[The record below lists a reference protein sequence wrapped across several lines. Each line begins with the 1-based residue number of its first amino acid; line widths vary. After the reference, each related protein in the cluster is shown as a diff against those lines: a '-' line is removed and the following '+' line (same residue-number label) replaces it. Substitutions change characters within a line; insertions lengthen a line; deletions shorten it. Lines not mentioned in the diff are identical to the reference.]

1 MRDIIEPGH
10 HRFGVSGRVDDD
22 IEEVSSGEFGQDF
35 ADIRSRCDGVMDAKP
50 FAAEVETVLAEV
62 ERAYRTAL
70 QACEQHASN
79 PDRARSDDQNTVGG
93 QRIGASHCVGADRQE
108 FHHRRLIERDAIGPR
123 DIGFRDADVVGH
135 PSVDVHAQ
143 DADALAAIRL
153 AAPARYT
160 DATGQIGNDVNLLAD
175 RNGAS
180 RAPVRHFT
188 GQFVADDARI
198 FQERMRTL
206 ENMKIGPA
214 DAGAADSNHNLALSG
229 LGSRPF
235 LYRDGARPIADQRL
249 HFISPIAGR
258 LWIRGT
264 RLSIATD
271 WAG

>member
-22 IEEVSSGEFGQDF
+22 IEEVTSGELGQDF
-35 ADIRSRCDGVMDAKP
+35 ADIRLRCDAVIDAKP
-50 FAAEVETVLAEV
+50 FAAEVEAILAEV
-62 ERAYRTAL
+62 ERCHHAAL
-70 QACEQHASN
+70 QACEQHAADA
-79 PDRARSDDQNTVGG
+79 DRTRPDDQNAVAG
-93 QRIGASHCVGADRQE
+93 QRIGASDRVGADRQE
-108 FHHRRLIERDAIGPR
+108 FDHRRLIERDAVGPR

-153 AAPARYT
+153 AASARYT
-160 DATGQIGNDVNLLAD
+160 NATGQIGNDVNRLAD

-180 RAPVRHFT
+180 RTPVRHFT
-188 GQFVADDARI
+188 GQFVPDDARI
-198 FQERMRTL
+198 FEERMRAL
-206 ENMKIGPA
+206 ENMKVGPA
-214 DAGAADSNHNLALSG
+214 DAGAADSNHNLALSRLG
-229 LGSRPF
+229 LRPF
-235 LYRDGARPIADQRL
+235 LNRDGARPSADQRS

-271 WAG
+271 RAG